1 MTTSGVSHSYP
12 EKSNVKIGVL
22 GIQEVYSI
30 KQYFLALETYLG
42 THKYFYELAPFHEK
56 LFFPNL

>member
-12 EKSNVKIGVL
+12 EQSNVKIGVL
-22 GIQEVYSI
+22 DIQEVYSI
-30 KQYFLALETYLG
+30 KQHFLALETYLD
-42 THKYFYELAPFHEK
+42 THKYFYELASLSEK

>member
-12 EKSNVKIGVL
+12 EQSNVKIGVW

-30 KQYFLALETYLG
+30 KQHFLALETYLD
-42 THKYFYELAPFHEK
+42 THTFMS
-56 LFFPNL
+56 